1 MAKKVSSFKAAFV
14 EQFITEKSKQYYLPR
29 NILVDMIKE
38 IESLDY
44 DILNPKDREFAEN
57 FLAVNSVA
65 YHNKRKK

>member
-14 EQFITEKSKQYYLPR
+14 EQYIREKMKQYFLPR
-29 NILVDMIKE
+29 NIIVGMIKE

-44 DILNPKDREFAEN
+44 EILSIEGREFAEN
-57 FLAVNSVA
+57 FLAVNSIA